1 MKSLTSS
8 IKLETDRINAIDSEI
23 ERLLQSRDLLTAR
36 LSQVENEIKNMDDFV
51 DDFSQIASDP
61 SIRIPA
67 NITDRMTP
75 AQIPIRA
82 DGGVAEEKEDAESQ
96 LLAQTSENV
105 VKPESDKLRAYEF
118 YVIQS
123 KPKFNYPRTKEDF
136 IRNVNMPQM
145 KKLLQLLGLNTTNTA
160 IPDSPLITVELLYSQ
175 FLESNPKLMTSG
187 KIQQYYFK

>member
-1 MKSLTSS
+1 MSMTENERE
-8 IKLETDRINAIDSEI
+8 IKRVQTEI
-23 ERLLQSRDLLTAR
+23 EKLSDVRDEMVGK
-36 LSQVENEIKNMDDFV
+36 LSTVKKDIEGMNGFVE
-51 DDFSQIASDP
+51 DFSQIASDP